1 MYLSFSHSLHP
12 RYSLLLLCFDSNI
25 LNILC
30 RFQVTAD
37 IGAFD
42 ELIHCCHRLV
52 DLKRKDLDIEV
63 QNSTMLIFIC
73 LQNYYEISWHY
84 ALGTYSYYLTMNPK
98 LFTLHIKSRVAVRA
112 KDF

>member
-1 MYLSFSHSLHP
+1 MKAKEVTQFAIIPHMA
-12 RYSLLLLCFDSNI
+12 LLLCFDPNI

-63 QNSTMLIFIC
+63 QNSTMLVFIC
-73 LQNYYEISWHY
+73 L
-84 ALGTYSYYLTMNPK
+84 
-98 LFTLHIKSRVAVRA
+98 
-112 KDF
+112 